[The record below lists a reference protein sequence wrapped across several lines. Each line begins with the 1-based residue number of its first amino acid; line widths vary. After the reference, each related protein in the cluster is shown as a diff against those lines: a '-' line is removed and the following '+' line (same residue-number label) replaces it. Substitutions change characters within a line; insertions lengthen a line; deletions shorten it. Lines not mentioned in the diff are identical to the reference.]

1 MQRKL
6 SIFFIASRVNTQQHS
21 YQQLSL
27 FSHNNRMHLTQFSC
41 YEFVFFIQSPADFK
55 LTREAQDAY
64 AIESYKRA
72 ADAWKAGHFAAE
84 VVPVDVP
91 RYPKQIFRKQ
101 KNASQR
107 ETNDNASAAKT

>member
-1 MQRKL
+1 
-6 SIFFIASRVNTQQHS
+6 
-21 YQQLSL
+21 
-27 FSHNNRMHLTQFSC
+27 MHLTQFSC
-41 YEFVFFIQSPADFK
+41 YEFVCFIQSPADFK

-91 RYPKQIFRKQ
+91 RYPKQISHQQLSLFSHNMAFSCSLYLRSWAGVRLRKLDSVCWGQ
-101 KNASQR
+101 G
-107 ETNDNASAAKT
+107 